1 MSICDI
7 VLSQEGGRYMKKP
20 RDPIE
25 VGKTLRE
32 LRGIRVRTGVSR
44 ELHISYSMLCKL
56 EDGRRAA
63 SDEMKERIAKYYG
76 VSVGDIF
83 YTNE

>member
-1 MSICDI
+1 M
-7 VLSQEGGRYMKKP
+7 RKP
-20 RDPIE
+20 RDPVE
-25 VGKTLRE
+25 VGNTLRE
-32 LRGIRVRTGVSR
+32 LRGIRVRTGVAR

-63 SDEMKERIAKYYG
+63 SDDMKERIANYYG
-76 VSVGDIF
+76 VSADDIF